1 MLESLFSELEDLLW
15 GLGIVSFAIIGLLV
29 LPKNISNKLGQ
40 YPLILTIMRN
50 RQHKSMVN
58 DLMDYPHHLVH

>member
-29 LPKNISNKLGQ
+29 LPENISDKLGQ
-40 YPLILTIMRN
+40 FPLILTIMFILILFAVIRVFN
-50 RQHKSMVN
+50 
-58 DLMDYPHHLVH
+58 

>member
-40 YPLILTIMRN
+40 YPLILTIMFFLILFAVIN
-50 RQHKSMVN
+50 VFN
-58 DLMDYPHHLVH
+58 

>member
-29 LPKNISNKLGQ
+29 LPKKILDKLGQ
-40 YPLILTIMRN
+40 HPLILTIMFFFILFAVIRVFN
-50 RQHKSMVN
+50 
-58 DLMDYPHHLVH
+58 

>member
-29 LPKNISNKLGQ
+29 LPKNISNKVGQ
-40 YPLILTIMRN
+40 YPLILTIMFFLILFAVIRVFN
-50 RQHKSMVN
+50 
-58 DLMDYPHHLVH
+58 

>member
-40 YPLILTIMRN
+40 YQLILTIMFFLILFAVIRVFN
-50 RQHKSMVN
+50 
-58 DLMDYPHHLVH
+58 

>member
-15 GLGIVSFAIIGLLV
+15 GLGIVSFAIIGLLA

-40 YPLILTIMRN
+40 YPLILTIMFFLILFAVIRVFN
-50 RQHKSMVN
+50 
-58 DLMDYPHHLVH
+58 

>member
-1 MLESLFSELEDLLW
+1 LLW

-40 YPLILTIMRN
+40 YPLILTIMFFLILFAVIRVFN
-50 RQHKSMVN
+50 
-58 DLMDYPHHLVH
+58 

>member
-29 LPKNISNKLGQ
+29 LPKNISDKLGQ
-40 YPLILTIMRN
+40 YPLILTIMFFLILFAVIRVFN
-50 RQHKSMVN
+50 
-58 DLMDYPHHLVH
+58 

>member
-29 LPKNISNKLGQ
+29 LQKNISNKLGQ
-40 YPLILTIMRN
+40 YPLILTIMFFLILFAVIRVFN
-50 RQHKSMVN
+50 
-58 DLMDYPHHLVH
+58 

>member
-40 YPLILTIMRN
+40 YPLILTIMFFLILFAVIRVFN
-50 RQHKSMVN
+50 
-58 DLMDYPHHLVH
+58 